1 MQRIL
6 APPQLS
12 RSFKIPPFP
21 RGLAEVGGPLLGGG
35 GLEGEVAEVL
45 EVLEV
50 GVAGE
55 VADAA
60 VEVESELGVDRDGEL
75 AAGGLG
81 QAPE

>member
-1 MQRIL
+1 
-6 APPQLS
+6 
-12 RSFKIPPFP
+12 
-21 RGLAEVGGPLLGGG
+21 
-35 GLEGEVAEVL
+35 VAEVL
-45 EVLEV
+45 DGFEV

-60 VEVESELGVDRDGEL
+60 VAVESELGVDRDGEL

>member
-1 MQRIL
+1 M
-6 APPQLS
+6 
-12 RSFKIPPFP
+12 
-21 RGLAEVGGPLLGGG
+21 
-35 GLEGEVAEVL
+35 AEVL
-45 EVLEV
+45 DGFEV

-60 VEVESELGVDRDGEL
+60 VAVESELGVDRDGEL